1 MQRLNVT
8 KVGRLTVRGLTTRG
22 VAVVASRTISS
33 ARIIASQRQPAIRS
47 PFSTTSYLA
56 KPLSGTDLK
65 TAQPADMTDAEY
77 HELADSYLE
86 QLFAQFERKAEE
98 SVAYDIDYSSGVMT
112 VSIDQKGT
120 YVINKQPP
128 NKQIWLSSPISGPK
142 RYDWV
147 VIREG
152 QDQKQDTATGDWV
165 YIRDGST
172 LSELLKE
179 EADVNMNSFPDG
191 TI

>member
-1 MQRLNVT
+1 MQRLSIT
-8 KVGRLTVRGLTTRG
+8 RIGRLAMRGLTTRG
-22 VAVVASRTISS
+22 IAAVGSRSIS
-33 ARIIASQRQPAIRS
+33 AIGVSQRQPALRS
-47 PFSTTSYLA
+47 SFSTSPYLS
-56 KPLSGTDLK
+56 KPLSGNDLK
-65 TAQPADMTDAEY
+65 TAQPANMTDDEY
-77 HELADSYLE
+77 HEVADYYLE
-86 QLFAQFERKAEE
+86 QLYNRFERMSEE
-98 SVAYDIDYSSGVMT
+98 SVAYEVDYSSGVMT
-112 VSIDQKGT
+112 INIDQKGT

-179 EADVNMNSFPDG
+179 ETDVDMDSFPAG